1 MQERFA
7 TSGTSQSVGQAA
19 KAKPHNL
26 RLRKKQVI
34 ELEIPM
40 LIDMS
45 ADAYVDAAD
54 D

>member
-1 MQERFA
+1 MQEQFA

-26 RLRKKQVI
+26 RLRQKQVVV
-34 ELEIPM
+34 LEIVM
-40 LIDMS
+40 LIDMN